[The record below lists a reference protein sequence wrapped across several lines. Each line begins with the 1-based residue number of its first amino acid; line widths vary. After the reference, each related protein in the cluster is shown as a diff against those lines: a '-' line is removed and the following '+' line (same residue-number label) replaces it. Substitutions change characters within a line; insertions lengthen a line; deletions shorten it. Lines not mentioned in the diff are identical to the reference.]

1 MLSDAPRYVRRRVNS
16 RDGQPDGEVDENS
29 AAKEAGD
36 IVNFFQSKLE
46 L

>member
-1 MLSDAPRYVRRRVNS
+1 MMLSDAPRYVRKKKTEPESSGAPVN
-16 RDGQPDGEVDENS
+16 PET

-36 IVNFFQSKLE
+36 IVSFFQSKLE

>member
-1 MLSDAPRYVRRRVNS
+1 MLSDAPRYVRKKQKTGLESSGAPVNQETAS
-16 RDGQPDGEVDENS
+16 
-29 AAKEAGD
+29 KEAGD